1 MVNKTTP
8 VKELNNLH
16 TVVAQVLVTELTKK
30 DTMMIDGEEI
40 DVSSPSPAMVAQA
53 IKFLKDN
60 NISSTVEDDVNL
72 NELSEIL
79 AKKTKHSHLKS
90 VSPIKAAQED

>member
-1 MVNKTTP
+1 MTTKTTP
-8 VKELNNLH
+8 VNELNSLH
-16 TVVAQVLVTELTKK
+16 TVVAKVLITELTKT
-30 DTMMIDGEEI
+30 DTMIIDGEEVDI
-40 DVSSPSPAMVAQA
+40 SSPSPAMVAQA

-72 NELSEIL
+72 HELKHTLE
-79 AKKTKHSHLKS
+79 KKQKHSTLAS

>member
-8 VKELNNLH
+8 VEALNNLH
-16 TVVAQVLVTELTKK
+16 TVVAKVLVTELTKT
-30 DTMMIDGEEI
+30 DIVVIDGE
-40 DVSSPSPAMVAQA
+40 DVDISSPSPAMVAQA

-72 NELSEIL
+72 SELEDIL
-79 AKKTKHSHLKS
+79 KKKLKHSTLAS
-90 VSPIKAAQED
+90 VSPITAAQED

>member
-1 MVNKTTP
+1 MTAKTTP
-8 VKELNNLH
+8 VEALNTLH
-16 TVVAQVLVTELTKK
+16 TVVAKVLVTELTKI
-30 DTMMIDGEEI
+30 DMVMINGEEVDI
-40 DVSSPSPAMVAQA
+40 SSPSPAMVAQA

-72 NELSEIL
+72 NELEDIL
-79 AKKTKHSHLKS
+79 KKKLKHSSLAS